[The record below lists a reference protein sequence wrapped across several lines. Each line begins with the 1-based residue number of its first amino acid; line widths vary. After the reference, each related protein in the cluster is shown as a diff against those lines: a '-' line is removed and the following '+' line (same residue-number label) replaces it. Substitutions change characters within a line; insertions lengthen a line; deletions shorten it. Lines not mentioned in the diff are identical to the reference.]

1 MQKRG
6 GCMGLDIN
14 IIKKKDYLYL
24 VELKGPVD
32 NDTHQNL
39 EDELN
44 EIINEHT
51 KAIVVDMKD
60 VDYISSIGIK
70 VIIWAKKRLKSFNAS
85 FAMTNLQPQIE
96 KVFEAVNILPMFNIF
111 GDIEEADKYIDHIIK
126 TELDQQGK

>member
-1 MQKRG
+1 
-6 GCMGLDIN
+6 MGLDIN

-32 NDTHQNL
+32 NDTHQEL

-111 GDIEEADKYIDHIIK
+111 GDVEEADKYIDHIIK
-126 TELDQQGK
+126 TELDQQSK

>member
-1 MQKRG
+1 
-6 GCMGLDIN
+6 MGLDIN

-32 NDTHQNL
+32 NDTHQQL

-44 EIINEHT
+44 EVINEHT

-111 GDIEEADKYIDHIIK
+111 GDVEEADKYIDHIIK
-126 TELDQQGK
+126 TELDQQSK

>member
-1 MQKRG
+1 
-6 GCMGLDIN
+6 MGLDIN

-111 GDIEEADKYIDHIIK
+111 GDVEEADKYIDHIIK
-126 TELDQQGK
+126 TELDQQSK